1 MLNGGDHEMNS
12 GYFIRLVKNYLLEN
26 KHRVHMEL
34 QPSET
39 LEDDMIAQEAA
50 KIKAFQGTLNDDEF
64 NAIKMR
70 AQHLEDVQ
78 NTVDP
83 PNVVDSIPSLTL
95 EDIDTTGV
103 EYNIDVM
110 ENAYGTST
118 MLTKNTA
125 DGNAG
130 IVYVDVGID
139 ISSLA
144 YTNVQMLP
152 FIISMLSE
160 SDTDF
165 NSRATLDSLIG
176 MHTGGIAIDLVL
188 TPLYES
194 GQEHYIAS
202 NNKKMRSILFFRG
215 KCISENTEKLL
226 HLIKEVAENS
236 LSVSQ
241 QKAIQILERKISSL
255 EANLASS
262 GHSYSVVRMQARYNL
277 QSFLSEELYGYSQL
291 QFLKEILG
299 KAKGNWDFF
308 ETRIAN
314 VIHSFNEM
322 RSSATIINLTGDS
335 NSLQNVDSTI
345 ETFIHSLKKDSSSP
359 TLQNYGDADHPWM
372 EKAAKDSAKVAAP
385 IDEGIPISSQVSYV
399 GKGGI
404 FFSEGEKI
412 SGANCIPLQYLKKGY
427 LWETVRA
434 RNGAYGVSASLDQR
448 DGTLYMV
455 SYRDPNLSQTIEVYD
470 NAGNYLSDEL
480 EKKTI
485 TKQTIK
491 TAIIGCIGDIDGSA
505 LPPRQVGWLA
515 FRRFLMGATRLRRQK
530 WRDEILSAELSDF
543 EQFSDRLKIWRI
555 NSTIAAIAPESAL
568 STRTWPTVLKN
579 ATENS

>member
-12 GYFIRLVKNYLLEN
+12 GYFIRLGKNYLLEN

-176 MHTGGIAIDLVL
+176 MHTGGIAIDLIL

-241 QKAIQILERKISSL
+241 QKAIQIL
-255 EANLASS
+255 
-262 GHSYSVVRMQARYNL
+262 
-277 QSFLSEELYGYSQL
+277 
-291 QFLKEILG
+291 
-299 KAKGNWDFF
+299 
-308 ETRIAN
+308 
-314 VIHSFNEM
+314 
-322 RSSATIINLTGDS
+322 
-335 NSLQNVDSTI
+335 
-345 ETFIHSLKKDSSSP
+345 
-359 TLQNYGDADHPWM
+359 
-372 EKAAKDSAKVAAP
+372 
-385 IDEGIPISSQVSYV
+385 
-399 GKGGI
+399 
-404 FFSEGEKI
+404 
-412 SGANCIPLQYLKKGY
+412 
-427 LWETVRA
+427 
-434 RNGAYGVSASLDQR
+434 
-448 DGTLYMV
+448 
-455 SYRDPNLSQTIEVYD
+455 
-470 NAGNYLSDEL
+470 
-480 EKKTI
+480 
-485 TKQTIK
+485 
-491 TAIIGCIGDIDGSA
+491 
-505 LPPRQVGWLA
+505 
-515 FRRFLMGATRLRRQK
+515 
-530 WRDEILSAELSDF
+530 
-543 EQFSDRLKIWRI
+543 
-555 NSTIAAIAPESAL
+555 
-568 STRTWPTVLKN
+568 
-579 ATENS
+579 